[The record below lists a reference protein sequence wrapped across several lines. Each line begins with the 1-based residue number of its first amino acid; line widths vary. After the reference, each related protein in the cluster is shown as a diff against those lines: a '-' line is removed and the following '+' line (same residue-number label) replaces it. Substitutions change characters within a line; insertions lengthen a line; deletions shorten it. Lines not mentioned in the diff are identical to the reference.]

1 MNLPTVTIDG
11 YGGNGLSGIDNLDFQ
26 SWGLPME
33 DGDTLLGRTYALLR
47 VADGQTVTAER
58 RWFCGFADATIVR
71 GDSFEYRRNRCL
83 GDHDS
88 DDRGGRKWVCG
99 WVLLVRGADME
110 ETT

>member
-1 MNLPTVTIDG
+1 MNLPTVTVKAGEFGPAGYMPDLDDG
-11 YGGNGLSGIDNLDFQ
+11 
-26 SWGLPME
+26 
-33 DGDTLLGRTYALLR
+33 TYALVR
-47 VADGQTVTAER
+47 EADGQTVTAER